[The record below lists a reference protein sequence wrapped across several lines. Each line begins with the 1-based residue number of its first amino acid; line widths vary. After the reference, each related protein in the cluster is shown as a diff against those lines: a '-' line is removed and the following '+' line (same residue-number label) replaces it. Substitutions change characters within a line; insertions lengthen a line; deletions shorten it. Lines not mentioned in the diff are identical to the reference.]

1 MRRCEVVRIC
11 GAVLLGCLLPAI
23 ASAQSTIAGLVT
35 DATGGV
41 LPGVTVEAASPALIE
56 RVRSV
61 TTDAEGRYS
70 IVDVRPGTYTV
81 TFTLTGFSTVR
92 HDGIEVE
99 SNIAVP
105 INAEMRVGAV
115 EETITVSG
123 QTPVV
128 DIQSTA
134 RHESITREQ
143 METLPTTRQPNQML
157 ALVPGAKVTITNGRA
172 GVQGSTE
179 VVFVTGRGL
188 TMYETRWNVDGM
200 DSRPGNLS
208 GLNIVYMND
217 AMAEETVFT
226 TFGSSI
232 ESPTGGVSLN
242 IIPRDGGNK
251 YSGNFFFS
259 GNPQSWVADN
269 LSQELIDIGFTAGT
283 TLGANSDRSISG
295 GGPLK
300 RDRLWFYLGW
310 RRNASNQLQADLY
323 NSAPGIRDESN
334 WFVANPLPN
343 WTQQEEKT
351 NIHNFSGRLT
361 SQLTQG
367 QKLTAYYDRPFVRDF
382 FSDPRSWA
390 VDRWHSM
397 TLVAQ
402 LKYTNTVSSK
412 FLLDAGYSKVGLNRT
427 RKILPPYNYERF
439 SPAWY
444 NGASREDLTTGRELG
459 GLIATNDARYGW
471 RDTLSVNANYITG
484 SHTFKTGM
492 TIGNNYDDDRTDF
505 NADMVQLYRVG
516 VPDSVRVYNTPSR
529 NMNHVN
535 LEYGVYGGD
544 TWALKRLTLNGGVR
558 FDHWDASIHNYGVP
572 AGRFVKLRNQLET
585 KAPVQNN
592 VSARIGGTY
601 DIFGNARTA
610 LKGSFG
616 KYLANV
622 GVVNLRA
629 INPQTLTTQVL
640 TWVDSN
646 TDRIAQDN
654 EIENIQVVNPNFY
667 NNTPNS
673 ASLDPNW
680 KREYNY
686 ATSFGVQ
693 HQLVPGLGV
702 NAIYYHTKRLNL
714 QYVDRTLISQT
725 DYFPYNV
732 TTPSGEVITIY
743 NLPDNLRAVYT
754 SSPQVLRTE
763 TDSSVRNVEYDGIE
777 FSFDGRLPWGGGRA
791 QGGWTYDRENSVTC
805 ADERDNP
812 NLRRFCDT
820 VVPFT
825 SEYKLSFMQRLPW
838 AIDASVT
845 VNSLAGRIK
854 PQTWTITRTLRY
866 AADCKQPC
874 RPGDLVVT
882 GPLLNG
888 PAVAL
893 STVEPGT
900 LYYDRYQDVG
910 IGISRV
916 FQMPKGR
923 LRAGFNIFNSLN
935 AGAVITEGTNIAAPA
950 AFGRPTFTQEPRVIQ
965 GQLRY
970 TF

>member
-1 MRRCEVVRIC
+1 MRRCEVARIC
-11 GAVLLGCLLPAI
+11 GAVLFGCLLPAM

-61 TTDAEGRYS
+61 ATDAEGRYS
-70 IVDVRPGTYTV
+70 IIDIRPGTYTV
-81 TFTLTGFSTVR
+81 TFTLTGFSSVR
-92 HDGIEVE
+92 REGIEVE
-99 SNIAVP
+99 SNVNVP
-105 INAEMRVGAV
+105 INAELRVGAV

-123 QTPVV
+123 ATPVV
-128 DIQSTA
+128 DIQSVA
-134 RHESITREQ
+134 RHETMTREQ
-143 METLPTTRQPNQML
+143 TETLPTTRQPNQML
-157 ALVPGAKVTITNGRA
+157 ALVPGAKVTITNGRS
-172 GVQGSTE
+172 GVQGATE

-188 TMYETRWNVDGM
+188 TMYETRWNIDGM
-200 DSRPGNLS
+200 DARPGNLS
-208 GLNIVYMND
+208 GLNIIYMND

-242 IIPRDGGNK
+242 IIPRDGGNR

-259 GNPQSWVADN
+259 GNPKAWVGDN

-283 TLGANSDRSISG
+283 TLGTNGDRSVTG
-295 GGPLK
+295 GGPIK
-300 RDRLWFYLGW
+300 RDRLWFYGGW
-310 RRNASNQLQADLY
+310 RQNFSNQFQADQY
-323 NSAPGIRDESN
+323 DSEPGVRDETN

-343 WTQQEEKT
+343 WKQQEEKT
-351 NIHNFSGRLT
+351 DIHNFSGRLT
-361 SQLTQG
+361 AQLTQG
-367 QKLTAYYDRPFVRDF
+367 QKITAYYDRPFAKDF

-390 VDRWHSM
+390 SDRWHM
-397 TLVAQ
+397 ENYVAQ

-412 FLLDAGYSKVGLNRT
+412 FLLDVGHSQVALNRT
-427 RKILPPYNYERF
+427 RKVLPPYNYPRF
-439 SPAWY
+439 STGWY
-444 NGASREDLTTGRELG
+444 NTAPREDLTTGRELG
-459 GLIATNDARYGW
+459 ALIGTTDMRYGW
-471 RDTLSVNANYITG
+471 RNTFSANANYITG
-484 SHTFKTGM
+484 SHTVKVGT
-492 TIGNNYDDDRTDF
+492 TIGNNWDEDWTDF
-505 NADMVQLYRVG
+505 NGDLTQLYRNG
-516 VPDSVRVYNTPSR
+516 VPDSVRVANTPSR
-529 NMNHVN
+529 NLNRIN
-535 LEYGVYGGD
+535 LEYGVYAGD
-544 TWALKRLTLNGGVR
+544 TWSLKRLTLTGGMR
-558 FDHWDASIHNYGVP
+558 FDHWDAAIPDYGIP
-572 AGRFVKLRNQLET
+572 AGRFVKLRHQPEV
-585 KAPVQNN
+585 KAPIQNN
-592 VSARIGGTY
+592 TSGRIGVTY
-601 DIFGNARTA
+601 DLFGNAKTA

-629 INPQTLTTQVL
+629 INPQLLTTTTL

-646 TDRIAQDN
+646 NDKIAQDN
-654 EIENIQVVNPNFY
+654 ELENIAIVNPNFF
-667 NNTPNS
+667 NNTPIPQS
-673 ASLDPNW
+673 FDPEW

-686 ATSFGVQ
+686 ASSFGVQ
-693 HQLVPGLGV
+693 HQLIPGFGV
-702 NAIYYHTKRLNL
+702 NAIYFHTKRQNL
-714 QYVDRTLISQT
+714 QYIDRTLISQT
-725 DYFPYNV
+725 DYFPYSV
-732 TTPSGEVITIY
+732 TTPGGEVVTIY

-763 TDSSVRNVEYDGIE
+763 TNSDVRRVEYDGIE
-777 FSFDGRLPWGGGRA
+777 FSFDGRLPWGTRA
-791 QGGWTYDRENSVTC
+791 FGGWTIDRENTISC

-820 VVPFT
+820 VVPFS
-825 SEYKLSFMQRLPW
+825 SEYKLSLMQRLPW

-845 VNSLAGRIK
+845 VNSLAGRFK
-854 PQTWTITRTLRY
+854 PQTWTVSRTLRY

-893 STVEPGT
+893 AVVEPGT
-900 LYYDRYQDVG
+900 LRYDRYQDIG
-910 IGISRV
+910 IGISKV
-916 FQMPKGR
+916 FQLPKGR

-935 AGAVITEGTNIAAPA
+935 SGIVITEGTNIAAPA

-965 GQLRY
+965 GQIRY